1 MSVKKKIKNVQEMLS
16 LASQV
21 AREVEVGDILL
32 LRGPLGSGK
41 TTFVQGLARTLGVKD
56 KVTSPTYIIGV
67 EYEAE
72 GERGI
77 RRLVH
82 IDLYRLSGEEA
93 GREAAVKE
101 MLDSADKGGRVTV
114 VEWADRLGQNVPAGA
129 KEIIF
134 GHGEREN
141 ERVVEVKNPN
151 DPTFA

>member
-1 MSVKKKIKNVQEMLS
+1 MAERVVRDIKP
-16 LASQV
+16 
-21 AREVEVGDILL
+21 GDVLL
-32 LRGPLGSGK
+32 LAGELGSGK

-82 IDLYRLSGEEA
+82 IDLYRLSEEEA

-101 MLDSADKGGRVTV
+101 MLDSADKEGRVTV

-129 KEIIF
+129 KEIKF
-134 GHGEREN
+134 AHGATEG
-141 ERVVEVKNPN
+141 ERVVEYNRGCEQ
-151 DPTFA
+151 